1 LITMQS
7 LIAKIGRAVA
17 SIIIRNL
24 DDSTKERLRVR
35 AARQG
40 RSMEEE
46 ARSILRAALASDR
59 SVPRNLAEA
68 VRLRFEP
75 LGGGDL
81 QVPSRG
87 PIRKPPKPGK

>member
-1 LITMQS
+1 MTKMQS
-7 LIAKIGRAVA
+7 LISEIARAMA
-17 SIIIRNL
+17 SIVIRNL

-59 SVPRNLAEA
+59 STPRNLAET
-68 VRLRFEP
+68 VRRYFEP
-75 LGGGDL
+75 LGGL
-81 QVPSRG
+81 ELEVPPRG